1 MKNKISRQSEDKVS
15 MGMSVFI
22 ALCVVGIFCAISI
35 AIMEN
40 IGNSAQQPTH
50 KEKHINLQNN
60 NEFFVL

>member
-1 MKNKISRQSEDKVS
+1 MKNKINRQSEDRVS

-22 ALCVVGIFCAISI
+22 ALCVVGIFCAVSI

-40 IGNSAQQPTH
+40 LGNPEQDH
-50 KEKHINLQNN
+50 KEKHINLPNS